1 LKTCGIV
8 AIQAVAKLATEQ
20 NRKGAQWD
28 YTISETTSISAY
40 ITERYA
46 FL

>member
-1 LKTCGIV
+1 MSYIAITFKAYGIV

-28 YTISETTSISAY
+28 YILYEKP
-40 ITERYA
+40 
-46 FL
+46 